1 MKPNNVNKKF
11 LEEQVRLM
19 LNEVGPQ
26 DVGAGSFDPEGVDD
40 LNKTMKSGVAGAKK
54 VKDLFRELMI
64 GTEKEI
70 EDLGT
75 QLSAKWRQYN
85 FEILDIFRTLQNP
98 AGQINRVLISSPEF
112 VMEEVEHFAAIQK
125 KQKEFRLALRLLT
138 TDIGDFSDKNVG
150 QGETLD
156 FTSRMLE
163 PDMGADRK
171 RMTSGLRT
179 NAKVEAAI
187 HGLIQDI
194 ARVFGIDY
202 SLPPNPEYKLYKG
215 FRFGKSTYT
224 KIVNGDEE
232 ELTTAREHM
241 ISATKS
247 TLKSLGFSD
256 LYQSSYIDSK
266 FFDASK
272 WPEISGDEA
281 VSMIQMYV
289 LSCIPEL
296 EDIYDK
302 YGSTEK
308 FPWTGNDQKYNVV
321 AAALL
326 SGVKDKY
333 HPEDVDAL
341 DKHYQKLL
349 TKSLE
354 RVKEIYIQGENAR
367 GVVIE
372 TLKNIIQ
379 FRVGAEMITKGLG
392 LTGIKNFLL
401 NVSIDVLA
409 DYGIYELMNWWRSRS
424 KSYRDF
430 SQGISDL
437 YDLTIMYHEDQST
450 ETLTEIDKTID
461 AVRKLSYQ
469 IVEVQERE
477 FAKEAL
483 KIIKN
488 KNAKLERKPGA
499 LNQLDDSAKQLEAFL
514 RGVDNA
520 SIENI
525 RISPNGKPVGASY
538 NIDCESICNNTQ
550 EISWYNSKDPSDKKK
565 LMSWLGELAKLS
577 KIQAESGVDHPLRTG
592 NFNNEIED
600 KAKELAAF
608 IQKMKK
614 EKKEDEESVDQFN
627 HDDGFVYEN
636 TINEGPL
643 DTVDTALSAVVPG
656 YDTAKKVVGG
666 LVDLGKTGFTAAAT
680 MAAFYTVDKAK
691 EFVAPKDISNAKNVH
706 EVRQY
711 LIAHFNLLFEKLTL
725 IDDISKLYGDKPS
738 AEYINKKQEYLTK
751 NIFNSYYAKWK
762 NMRLLP
768 KAAAWIH
775 RPLYIVD
782 ISTRYLKKYD
792 SHRISMAFDV
802 VAHPT
807 AAANKLV
814 AIREDRRELFYKTAY
829 NSASYARLVSAI
841 DETAKIVATA
851 AAILEQRMK
860 QADPKTN
867 SVDGVKTE
875 VVEQFHNFVKLFSFY
890 FIEASKALKDHSM
903 PPVLRAWHMDRLG
916 QVMEVLRG

>member
-26 DVGAGSFDPEGVDD
+26 DVGAGSFDPEGVDG

-75 QLSAKWRQYN
+75 QLSAKWRQYD
-85 FEILDIFRTLQNP
+85 FEILDIYHFIADP
-98 AGQINRVLISSPEF
+98 AGQINRVLTSDPDFI
-112 VMEEVEHFAAIQK
+112 MREVEHFSAIQK
-125 KQKEFRLALRLLT
+125 KQKEFRLSLRLLT
-138 TDIGDFSDKNVG
+138 TDIGDFSDKSVG
-150 QGETLD
+150 QGEPQG
-156 FTSRMLE
+156 FTSRILK

-171 RMTSGLRT
+171 RMTSGLRPNT
-179 NAKVEAAI
+179 KVEAAI

-194 ARVFGIDY
+194 ARVFGVDY

-232 ELTTAREHM
+232 ELATAREHM
-241 ISATKS
+241 IVITRA
-247 TLKSLGFSD
+247 TLKKLGFSD
-256 LYQSSYIDSK
+256 LYKSSYMNSK
-266 FFDASK
+266 FFDVSK
-272 WPEISGDEA
+272 WREISGPDV

-289 LSCIPEL
+289 LACLPAL
-296 EDIYDK
+296 EEIYND

-308 FPWTGNDQKYNVV
+308 FPWTGNDQKHNVV

-409 DYGIYELMNWWRSRS
+409 DYGIYELMNLWRSRN

-430 SQGISDL
+430 SQGVSDL

-461 AVRKLSYQ
+461 AVRNLSYQ

-499 LNQLDDSAKQLEAFL
+499 FNQLDDSAKQLEAFL

-538 NIDCESICNNTQ
+538 NIDCKSICNNLQ

-577 KIQAESGVDHPLRTG
+577 KVQAESGVDHPLRTG
-592 NFNNEIED
+592 NYNNEIED
-600 KAKELAAF
+600 KAKELASF

-614 EKKEDEESVDQFN
+614 EKKEDAKSLKTGDP
-627 HDDGFVYEN
+627 DDILEN
-636 TINEGPL
+636 TINEGL
-643 DTVDTALSAVVPG
+643 FTTVDTALSAVVPG
-656 YDTAKKVVGG
+656 YDTAKKVGAGV
-666 LVDLGKTGFTAAAT
+666 VDLGKTVVKAAGT
-680 MAAFYTVDKAK
+680 MATFYAIDKTK
-691 EFVAPKDISNAKNVH
+691 EFVAPKNISNAKDVH

-725 IDDISKLYGDKPS
+725 IDDISKIYGDKPS

-762 NMRLLP
+762 NMRLP
-768 KAAAWIH
+768 PVAAAWIH

-782 ISTRYLKKYD
+782 ISTRFLKKYD

-829 NSASYARLVSAI
+829 NSTSYTKLVIAI
-841 DETAKIVATA
+841 DKTAKIVATA
-851 AAILEQRMK
+851 AARLEQRMK
-860 QADPKTN
+860 QVDPKTN

-890 FIEASKALKDHSM
+890 FIEASKALKDPSM